1 MAGNPTDWARES
13 FELAR
18 DKAYNL
24 GRQTSDSHGN
34 PVHNLSS
41 QYQAQAVAAAG
52 EQLAKAG
59 CRLAMVLNRSV
70 Q

>member
-1 MAGNPTDWARES
+1 MTGSPTDWAQES

-24 GRQTSDSHGN
+24 GQQTSDSRSN
-34 PVHNLSS
+34 PAYKLSS
-41 QYQAQAVAAAG
+41 RYQAQALTSAG

-59 CRLAMVLNRSV
+59 CRLAMVLNRPA